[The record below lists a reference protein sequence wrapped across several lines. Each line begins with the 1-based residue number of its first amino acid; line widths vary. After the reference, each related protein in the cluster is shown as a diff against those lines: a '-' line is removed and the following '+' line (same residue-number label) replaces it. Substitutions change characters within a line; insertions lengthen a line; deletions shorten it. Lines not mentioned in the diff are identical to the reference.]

1 MLKPTMLSRRN
12 GVVVMQVI
20 RSNIRLIRRIG
31 LYFESPCSRSAW
43 VTRISVVW
51 RAKLLAR
58 IGMNVLRSRQA
69 SIASITVRR

>member
-1 MLKPTMLSRRN
+1 MLSSRN

-20 RSNIRLIRRIG
+20 RSNIRLTRRMG
-31 LYFESPCSRSAW
+31 LYLDSPCSRSACI
-43 VTRISVVW
+43 TRISVVC

-69 SIASITVRR
+69 SIASTMVRR